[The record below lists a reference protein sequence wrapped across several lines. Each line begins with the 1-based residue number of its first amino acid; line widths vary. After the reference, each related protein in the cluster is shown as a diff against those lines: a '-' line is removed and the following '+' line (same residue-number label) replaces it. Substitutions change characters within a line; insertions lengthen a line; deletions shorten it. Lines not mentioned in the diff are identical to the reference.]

1 MKIVWDVNFEFWGCF
16 VDFGETANIWD
27 LFPFFFHL
35 FPFFLSFVSFF
46 SILCFLCFHSFF
58 PSFFILLKLS
68 MRRRPLFLFFFYCFL
83 SFFPFF
89 LSFFL
94 SFHYFFPSF
103 FILLKLSV
111 CRQRVGYDWVLQS
124 MVSWDWTDLADSAN
138 SSYAVWSG
146 RHVTNFLHFKLFRL
160 NGILWEKITA
170 VIQNLFN

>member
-1 MKIVWDVNFEFWGCF
+1 MTGLCYNNTESKLSFRQRKFLNSMKIVWDVNFEFWGCF

-58 PSFFILLKLS
+58 RSFFILLKLRMS
-68 MRRRPLFLFFFYCFL
+68 RQQVG
-83 SFFPFF
+83 
-89 LSFFL
+89 
-94 SFHYFFPSF
+94 
-103 FILLKLSV
+103 KL
-111 CRQRVGYDWVLQS
+111 WVWQS